1 MNTEITAYFKNVHIT
16 PKKLRFMIDDIKK
29 MKPAQALQHLFYSP
43 KKGAEIFYKAIKSA
57 VDSARYTLKMNEDV
71 LQFKLLTVEQGNK
84 LKRFRPGGR
93 GTAKSYA
100 KKFAHIKI
108 ILTAQKATPVES
120 KKEIR
125 TVESKLLPIK
135 SDKKAVSAK
144 KATVRKKKEV
154 K

>member
-1 MNTEITAYFKNVHIT
+1 METTAYFKNVHIT
-16 PKKLRFMIDDIKK
+16 PKKLRFMIRDIKK

-43 KKGAEIFYKAIKSA
+43 KKGAVIFYKAIKSA
-57 VDSARYTLKMNEDV
+57 VDSARYTLKLNEDV

-108 ILTAQKATPVES
+108 VLTAQKVTPVETKKEIKPVES
-120 KKEIR
+120 K
-125 TVESKLLPIK
+125 TLPIK
-135 SDKKAVSAK
+135 SDKKVTEK
-144 KATVRKKKEV
+144 KVTVRKKKEA

>member
-1 MNTEITAYFKNVHIT
+1 MEITAYYKNVHIT
-16 PKKLRFMIDDIKK
+16 PKKLRFMLEDIKK
-29 MKPAQALQHLFYSP
+29 MKPSQALQHLYYSP

-57 VDSARYTLKMNEDV
+57 VDSARYTLKTNEDM

-108 ILTAQKATPVES
+108 ILTAQKITPVEI
-120 KKEIR
+120 KKELKP
-125 TVESKLLPIK
+125 VEKKLLPIK
-135 SDKKAVSAK
+135 SDKKEISGK
-144 KATVRKKKEV
+144 KTTVRKKKIA